1 MTSRS
6 GCGIGWTGTRV
17 NDEAFRALEGFV
29 RTCKT
34 LGIAYRVG
42 GSLASSALG
51 VGRTTFDVDV
61 VADLRLDQVDALAA
75 ALKPD
80 YYADEALIRES
91 LERGAAFNLVHLE
104 TMLKLDVFA
113 LKARAYDREAF
124 KRRVHLSDVDLEF
137 FTPEDVI
144 LAKLEWYEAGE
155 RASERQW
162 SDILGV
168 IRVQADALD
177 LGYLQIWASELNVL
191 GLLEQALVEA
201 RA

>member
-1 MTSRS
+1 M
-6 GCGIGWTGTRV
+6 

-29 RTCKT
+29 RACER

-51 VGRTTFDVDV
+51 VGRTTFDVDL
-61 VADLRLDQVDALAA
+61 VANLRLEDVDALAA

-80 YYADEALIRES
+80 YYADAALMRES
-91 LERGAAFNLVHLE
+91 LERGVAFNLVHLE
-104 TMLKLDVFA
+104 TMLKLDVFP

-124 KRRVHLSDVDLEF
+124 ARRVQLGDTNLAF

-144 LAKLEWYEAGE
+144 LAKLEWFEASE

-177 LGYLQIWASELNVL
+177 LSYLRTWARALNL
-191 GLLEQALVEA
+191 QELLERALAEA
-201 RA
+201 GQ